1 VRGSTTYAGS
11 CARAVLTMLEATG
24 LSVGFGDTVA
34 LRDVGIALEPGRR
47 VAVMGPSGCGKS
59 TLLHTLCG
67 VIRPD
72 AGRVVL
78 DGEDL
83 TGKPER
89 QRSRIRLEH
98 YGVVF
103 QFGDLV
109 PELTLAENV
118 ALPLELLGR
127 DRRTSRAAA
136 MDLLDELGVAGVA
149 DSRAGMVSGGQA
161 QRAAVARALVHRPR
175 IVLADEPTGALDSVA
190 AERVLDAM
198 LRMTERIGAALL
210 VVTHDN
216 VVASQLDTLITMR
229 DGRIADAL
237 VQL

>member
-1 VRGSTTYAGS
+1 
-11 CARAVLTMLEATG
+11 MLEASG
-24 LSVGFGDTVA
+24 LSVSFGDTVA
-34 LRDVGIALEPGRR
+34 LDGVGITLEPGRR

-67 VIRPD
+67 VIRP
-72 AGRVVL
+72 ASGQVLL
-78 DGEDL
+78 DGADL
-83 TGKPER
+83 TTMSER
-89 QRSRIRLEH
+89 QRSRMRLEH

-109 PELTLAENV
+109 PELTLVENV
-118 ALPLELLGR
+118 ALPLELIGR
-127 DRRTSRAAA
+127 DRRTARTAA

-149 DSRAGMVSGGQA
+149 DSRAGTVSGGQA
-161 QRAAVARALVHRPR
+161 QRAAVARALVHRPKV
-175 IVLADEPTGALDSVA
+175 VLADEPTGALDSIS

-229 DGRIADAL
+229 DGTVTDAL

>member
-1 VRGSTTYAGS
+1 
-11 CARAVLTMLEATG
+11 MLEASG
-24 LSVGFGDTVA
+24 VSVSFGDTVA
-34 LRDVGIALEPGRR
+34 LDDVSITLEPGRR

-67 VIRPD
+67 VIRPG

-78 DGEDL
+78 DGMDL
-83 TGKPER
+83 TAMSER

-109 PELTLAENV
+109 PELSLVENV

-127 DRRTSRAAA
+127 DRRTARGAA
-136 MDLLDELGVAGVA
+136 MDLLDELGIAGVA
-149 DSRAGMVSGGQA
+149 DSRAGTVSGGQA
-161 QRAAVARALVHRPR
+161 QRAAVARALVHRPQV
-175 IVLADEPTGALDSVA
+175 VLADEPTGALDSIA

-198 LRMTERIGAALL
+198 LRMTECIGAALF

-216 VVASQLDTLITMR
+216 VVASQLDTLVTMR
-229 DGRIADAL
+229 DGRVADAL

>member
-1 VRGSTTYAGS
+1 
-11 CARAVLTMLEATG
+11 MLEASG
-24 LSVGFGDTVA
+24 LSVGFGDTLA
-34 LRDVGIALEPGRR
+34 LDDVSITLEAGRR

-67 VIRPD
+67 VIGPA

-78 DGEDL
+78 DGADV
-83 TGKPER
+83 TAMSER
-89 QRSRIRLEH
+89 QRSRTRLEH

-103 QFGDLV
+103 QFGGLV
-109 PELTLAENV
+109 PELSLVENV

-127 DRRTSRAAA
+127 DRRTARGAA
-136 MDLLDELGVAGVA
+136 MDLLDELGIGSVA
-149 DSRAGMVSGGQA
+149 DSRAGTVSGGQA

-175 IVLADEPTGALDSVA
+175 VVLADEPTGALDSIA

-198 LRMTERIGAALL
+198 LRLTERIDAALL

-216 VVASQLDTLITMR
+216 VVASQLDTLVTMR
-229 DGRIADAL
+229 DGRVADAL

>member
-1 VRGSTTYAGS
+1 
-11 CARAVLTMLEATG
+11 MLEATG
-24 LSVGFGDTVA
+24 LAVSFGDTVA
-34 LRDVGIALEPGRR
+34 LDDVDITLEPGRR

-59 TLLHTLCG
+59 TLLHALCG
-67 VIRPD
+67 VVRPD

-78 DGEDL
+78 DGADL
-83 TGKPER
+83 TTMSER

-109 PELTLAENV
+109 PELTLVENV

-127 DRRTSRAAA
+127 DRRTARSAAL
-136 MDLLDELGVAGVA
+136 DLLDELGIAGVA
-149 DSRAGMVSGGQA
+149 DSRAGAVSGGQA
-161 QRAAVARALVHRPR
+161 QRAAVARALVHRPAVV
-175 IVLADEPTGALDSVA
+175 IADEPTGALDSIS

-198 LRMTERIGAALL
+198 LRLTERIGAALL

-229 DGRIADAL
+229 DGRVADAL

>member
-1 VRGSTTYAGS
+1 
-11 CARAVLTMLEATG
+11 MLEASE
-24 LSVGFGDTVA
+24 LSVSFGEAVA
-34 LRDVGIALEPGRR
+34 LDNVGITLEPGRR

-59 TLLHTLCG
+59 TLLHALCG
-67 VIRPD
+67 VIRP
-72 AGRVVL
+72 ASGRVVL
-78 DGEDL
+78 DGVDL
-83 TGKPER
+83 TAMSER
-89 QRSRIRLEH
+89 QRSRMRLEH

-127 DRRTSRAAA
+127 DRRTARGAA
-136 MDLLDELGVAGVA
+136 MDLLDELGIAGVA

-161 QRAAVARALVHRPR
+161 QRAAVARALVHRPKV
-175 IVLADEPTGALDSVA
+175 VLADEPTGALDSIS

-229 DGRIADAL
+229 DGRVADAL
-237 VQL
+237 VQI

>member
-1 VRGSTTYAGS
+1 
-11 CARAVLTMLEATG
+11 MLEATG

-34 LRDVGIALEPGRR
+34 LRDVGITLEPGRR

-59 TLLHTLCG
+59 TLLHALCG

-72 AGRVVL
+72 AGRVLL